1 MKRVNLC
8 AASIPHTPCALTRA
22 LAHALRQSA
31 PNVIDARLTQLTQGR
46 AVRAKLTRGPSV
58 RCARAPRGSRAEA
71 GSFSGLRASTTRR
84 LKPCWK
90 PLQDWQDWQC
100 APISG

>member
-31 PNVIDARLTQLTQGR
+31 SNVIDARLTQPTQAGS
-46 AVRAKLTRGPSV
+46 VRAKLNGSLPFRSEIIRG
-58 RCARAPRGSRAEA
+58 ARARYPAVFRPPYAA
-71 GSFSGLRASTTRR
+71 AA
-84 LKPCWK
+84 PCK
-90 PLQDWQDWQC
+90 KR
-100 APISG
+100 